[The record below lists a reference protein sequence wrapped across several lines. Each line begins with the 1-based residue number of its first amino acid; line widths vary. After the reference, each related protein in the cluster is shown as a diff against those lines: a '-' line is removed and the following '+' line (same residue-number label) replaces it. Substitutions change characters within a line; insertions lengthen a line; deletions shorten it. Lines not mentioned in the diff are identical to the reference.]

1 MSLGTVTSIEDVA
14 EFEHDPQDFY
24 DGLPQASQD
33 LWDAIAAKGWTPG
46 HISLG
51 FVADKDGLQIG
62 PFESIAGLYSCVNAE
77 EDGLP
82 KNDANE
88 DESEEGSIFGG
99 ALPEDAEVVDGV
111 AYLPDDEEGP
121 EPSGALCGTPS
132 PDNDGR
138 YCRLDMGH
146 RGDCILSQPP
156 SLEDVGVE
164 IDEDHKGNVYLPGVK
179 PLVDAT
185 LATAAGDFFAANTD
199 WKDAGKLRKEK
210 LDTLST
216 VANLKRDLFR
226 PDPDNSNSL
235 IYHAGGLLIRIA
247 KEQKT
252 TVSVEA
258 DDDGK

>member
-1 MSLGTVTSIEDVA
+1 MSLGTVTGIEEIGDAV
-14 EFEHDPQDFY
+14 EQFEQDPQDFY

-62 PFESIAGLYSCVNAE
+62 PFESITGVYSNVNAAE
-77 EDGLP
+77 GEVGSSLGSLSSLSED
-82 KNDANE
+82 D
-88 DESEEGSIFGG
+88 S
-99 ALPEDAEVVDGV
+99 
-111 AYLPDDEEGP
+111 DDSQHSTDSTNSP
-121 EPSGALCGTPS
+121 TALCGTPS
-132 PDNDGR
+132 PKDDGK
-138 YCRLDMGH
+138 YCRLEMGH

-179 PLVDAT
+179 PVVDAS

>member
-51 FVADKDGLQIG
+51 FVADKDGEQLG
-62 PFESIAGLYSCVNAE
+62 PFESIAGLYSCVNGAE
-77 EDGLP
+77 EEQFFATDSTEKEP
-82 KNDANE
+82 V
-88 DESEEGSIFGG
+88 FGG

-111 AYLPDDEEGP
+111 AYLPDDEDEP

-199 WKDAGKLRKEK
+199 RKDAGKLRKEK

-258 DDDGK
+258 EEKE

>member
-51 FVADKDGLQIG
+51 FVAEKDGLQIG
-62 PFESIAGLYSCVNAE
+62 PFESISQLYSNVMTAE
-77 EDGLP
+77 G
-82 KNDANE
+82 
-88 DESEEGSIFGG
+88 EGSIFGG

-111 AYLPDDEEGP
+111 AYLPDDEEES

-199 WKDAGKLRKEK
+199 RKDAGKLRKEK

-258 DDDGK
+258 EEKE

>member
-1 MSLGTVTSIEDVA
+1 MSLGTVTSIEETTD
-14 EFEHDPQDFY
+14 FEHDPQDFY

-33 LWDAIAAKGWTPG
+33 LWDAIASKGWTPG

-62 PFESIAGLYSCVNAE
+62 PFESISQLYSNVIAA
-77 EDGLP
+77 EDG
-82 KNDANE
+82 E
-88 DESEEGSIFGG
+88 DLTTEDTESTEEES
-99 ALPEDAEVVDGV
+99 
-111 AYLPDDEEGP
+111 
-121 EPSGALCGTPS
+121 SGALCGTPS
-132 PDNDGR
+132 PDGDGR

-146 RGDCILSQPP
+146 RGDCILSEPP
-156 SLEDVGVE
+156 SLDDVGVE

-179 PLVDAT
+179 PVVDAS

-216 VANLKRDLFR
+216 VANLKRELFR

-258 DDDGK
+258 DDEKDGK